1 MWTYILNL
9 IYILLEIYGY
19 LLIAAA
25 LMTWIPNLGDTP
37 IGQLL
42 TRLTEPYLG
51 IFRRFIPPLPFGGIR
66 LDLSFLVAI
75 VVYFFLENMV
85 ISILWRLPLA

>member
-9 IYILLEIYGY
+9 IYIVLEIYGY

-25 LMTWIPNLGDTP
+25 LMTWLPELMETP
-37 IGQLL
+37 VGQILM
-42 TRLTEPYLG
+42 RLTEPYLG
-51 IFRRFIPPLPFGGIR
+51 LFRRFIPSLPLGGIR

-75 VVYFFLENMV
+75 IVYFFLENLVM
-85 ISILWRLPLA
+85 SILSRLPLG